1 MSSEKNNNEF
11 FVGCETAA
19 SGLKAAKTDAAG
31 NVLASSF
38 AEFDADSDPV
48 PQIADFLIG
57 LKDQFG
63 HFEKIGIAIPGLVEK
78 DAGRVAYSASIS
90 VAAARAIAADIESAT
105 KTKLIIENDANAAA
119 YAEYK
124 LGAGRGTGSMFY
136 ITLGDGVGGAFIFDG
151 ELWRG
156 VSGFAGEFGYIAI
169 NSDGTRLED
178 MASAENIVRRTR
190 NRFHQDNTSALG
202 KITDREINFDD
213 IIKAAKKK
221 DEFAQLMLERT
232 GTYVG
237 TAVATVINLFNIEKI
252 VVGGEVMK
260 GGSRVLGA
268 ITARAKELSFA
279 PSFKDTAIA
288 AGELGDLAAPIGV
301 ALMIAESGRS

>member
-1 MSSEKNNNEF
+1 MSSETNNSEF

-19 SGLKAAKTDAAG
+19 SGLKAVKTDASG
-31 NVLASSF
+31 SVLASSF
-38 AEFDADSDPV
+38 AEFDAAADPV
-48 PQIADFLIG
+48 PQVADFLIG

-63 HFEKIGIAIPGLVEK
+63 HFDKIGIAIPGLVEK

-105 KTKLIIENDANAAA
+105 NVRLIIENDANAAA

-124 LGAGRGTGSMFY
+124 LGAGRGTSSMFY
-136 ITLGDGVGGAFIFDG
+136 VTLGDGVGGAFIFDG

-178 MASAENIVRRTR
+178 VASAANIVRRTR
-190 NRFHQDNTSALG
+190 SRYNRDNTSELE
-202 KITDREINFDD
+202 KITDREIDFDD
-213 IIKAAKKK
+213 IIAAAKKK

-268 ITARAKELSFA
+268 INARAKELSFA
-279 PSFKDTAIA
+279 PSFKDTSIV

-301 ALMIAESGRS
+301 ALMTAEGSRS